1 MSEETSMAKDVHYEF
16 GRFRLLPSEQ
26 QLLHDGC
33 PIPLTYKAFRTL
45 LVLIAND
52 GHLVEKAEI
61 MAAVW
66 KDAVIEEGNLA
77 VTISMIRKA
86 LGDTR
91 KPSKYI
97 QTVVKRGYRFI
108 GVAHHADAET
118 RSIPVYPV
126 SPGSEPSESLG
137 SA

>member
-1 MSEETSMAKDVHYEF
+1 MSNEASMSKGVQYEF
-16 GRFRLLPSEQ
+16 GKFQVIPGEQ

-33 PIPLTYKAFRTL
+33 PIPITYKAFRTL
-45 LVLIAND
+45 LVLIANH
-52 GHLVEKAEI
+52 GHLVEKSEI

-66 KDAVIEEGNLA
+66 KDSVIEEGNLT
-77 VTISMIRKA
+77 VTISMLRKA

-108 GVAHHADAET
+108 GVSDHAEA
-118 RSIPVYPV
+118 
-126 SPGSEPSESLG
+126 GHN
-137 SA
+137 